1 MNNIQRNELFK
12 EVMGECSKLLNTKG
26 ADYADELKDV
36 LGNFKYTSSRVNL
49 TKYQGWFIYFD
60 KHIESIRNGI
70 NKNPN
75 NPEVHSESLDS
86 RFFDLINYAFLGLCL
101 VREDREQQI
110 PLRTTETIEEKR
122 L

>member
-1 MNNIQRNELFK
+1 MNNVQRNELFK
-12 EVMGECSKLLNTKG
+12 EVMNECAHLLNTKG
-26 ADYADELKDV
+26 ADYADELNDV
-36 LGNFKYTSSRVNL
+36 LGNFKYTSARIGVS
-49 TKYQGWFIYFD
+49 KYQGWFFYFD
-60 KHIESIRNGI
+60 KHVEAVRNGI